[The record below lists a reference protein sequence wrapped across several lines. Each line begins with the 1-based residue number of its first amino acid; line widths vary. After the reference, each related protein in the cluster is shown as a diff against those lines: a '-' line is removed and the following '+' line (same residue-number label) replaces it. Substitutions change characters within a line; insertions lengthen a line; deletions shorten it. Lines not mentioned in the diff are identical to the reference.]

1 MALKIV
7 NTENAPAPIGP
18 YNQSIIHN
26 GTLYISGQIAID
38 PKTSALIEGSVE
50 DETHQVMK
58 NIAAI
63 LNEAG
68 SSWDQVI
75 KCSIFLDNMDNFGK
89 VNEIY
94 GSYFGDHYPARECV
108 EVAKLP
114 KSVQVEISV
123 IAAV

>member
-1 MALKIV
+1 MSLKIV

-18 YNQSIIHN
+18 YNQSVIHN
-26 GTLYISGQIAID
+26 GTLFISGQIAID
-38 PKTSALIEGSVE
+38 PTTSNLIEGSVE

-63 LNEAG
+63 LTAAG
-68 SSWDQVI
+68 SSWDKVI

-89 VNEIY
+89 VNEVY

-123 IAAV
+123 VAAV

>member
-123 IAAV
+123 VAAV